1 MLEIGNTVKLTDD
14 KNYIVANI
22 IELHSVRYAYLVTE
36 DEPIQI
42 LVATIKD
49 VAGTSI
55 LEEVKDSNELDYVL
69 NQFALTNNE

>member
-1 MLEIGNTVKLTDD
+1 MIEIGNVVKLTDN

-22 IELHSVRYAYLVTE
+22 LELHSVKYAYLITE
-36 DEPIQI
+36 EEPVQV

-55 LEEVKDSNELDYVL
+55 LEEIKDSNELDYVL
-69 NQFALTNNE
+69 NQFALATNE